1 MDPGGDPELI
11 KQKLKAH
18 NVIIKYLNLVKL
30 LFQIFV
36 LNIFTDIFSSL
47 MHILIIFLLQIY
59 LKKKQVCFK
68 ISIFI
73 FFSFDLLF
81 TI

>member
-30 LFQIFV
+30 
-36 LNIFTDIFSSL
+36 FSN
-47 MHILIIFLLQIY
+47 FRFEYLQIY
-59 LKKKQVCFK
+59 SHHSCTF
-68 ISIFI
+68 
-73 FFSFDLLF
+73 
-81 TI
+81 